1 VNGLNIPAEVL
12 LRERGAQLPPP
23 GHLQEARRFPIAE
36 MVQRR
41 WFVGFDGSVAEAKW
55 QFEDLMRA
63 FLAPLGSN
71 ALLPTL
77 NRQHVHYAGE

>member
-1 VNGLNIPAEVL
+1 
-12 LRERGAQLPPP
+12 
-23 GHLQEARRFPIAE
+23 